1 MNSTTRHA
9 LCLLLNAAFIFTMS
23 GATKAAPDKK
33 PLPKSPTLNRDGTPA
48 APAPANSAFPA
59 PSGLTAQAV
68 SHSQILLRWDPVPG
82 ATGYEVLIW
91 KDGRWWFNE
100 DDPNMTPIAT
110 GTTLVGLRP
119 NTAYELSVRALGPSG
134 ISSVASVSVGART
147 LAEGTVA
154 TPAAPTS
161 ETSLTS
167 LSRPNPA
174 PKTPPSGTSKPPATP
189 SESLA
194 PTRGQQAASR
204 KTLPTPEAPSGLL
217 GLFSD
222 KDQIK
227 LQWRKVPDAIRY
239 SVEEERD
246 GQWVVAEKT
255 KGEPSASSMLMLDR
269 PQPGPYR
276 FRVRAVNR
284 EGTASEPSWPTSVE
298 H

>member
-1 MNSTTRHA
+1 MKLTTRHA
-9 LCLLLNAAFIFTMS
+9 FCLLLNAGIVLTISSAVQ
-23 GATKAAPDKK
+23 AAPDKK
-33 PLPKSPTLNRDGTPA
+33 PVPKSPTLNRDGTPA
-48 APAPANSAFPA
+48 APAPARSAFPA
-59 PSGLTAQAV
+59 PGGLTAQAV
-68 SHSQILLRWDPVPG
+68 SHSQILLSWDPVPG
-82 ATGYEVLIW
+82 ATGYEVLVW

-110 GTTLVGLRP
+110 GTTLVGLLP
-119 NTAYELSVRALGPSG
+119 NTAYELSVRAIGPSG
-134 ISSVASVSVGART
+134 ISSVASASVGART
-147 LAEGTVA
+147 LVEGAVVA
-154 TPAAPTS
+154 PAAPTG

-167 LSRPNPA
+167 LTRPNPTT
-174 PKTPPSGTSKPPATP
+174 KTTPSGSSKPPAAVT
-189 SESLA
+189 ESLA

-204 KTLPTPEAPSGLL
+204 KTLPTPEAPSSLL

-246 GQWVVAEKT
+246 GKWTVAEKT
-255 KGEPSASSMLMLDR
+255 KGEPNATSLLMLDR

-284 EGTASEPSWPTSVE
+284 EGTSSEPSWPTSVE